1 MLRIISEAAEGR
13 TVHDYVDELQ
23 NFLRKHPAPKVAANE
38 EEEEIDLSK
47 PEYLDHDDVEIVVML
62 LEDLNEEEIVI
73 PPH

>member
-1 MLRIISEAAEGR
+1 
-13 TVHDYVDELQ
+13 
-23 NFLRKHPAPKVAANE
+23 VAANE